1 MGLSYHYHNI
11 LDNKMILL
19 RKIGKFSE
27 EENNVDD
34 TCKDS
39 FRWIESRSLL
49 ELGRDKQ
56 VKPERKT
63 SR

>member
-1 MGLSYHYHNI
+1 
-11 LDNKMILL
+11 MILL